1 MDFMKVLDQTVR
13 EIKRE
18 VNLKVLMVPEI
29 EQKVLDATSDE
40 PWGPHGSDLAEIARA
55 TKSYG
60 ECQMIMNVLWQRLG
74 DTAANWRH
82 VYKALAVIEYLLANG
97 NERAVDDIIDNCSQ
111 IAKLTSFD
119 YVEPSGKDVGLNVRK
134 KAETVLAIIDDRE
147 KIQQVREKAA
157 ATRDKYF
164 GLSSTGITYKSS
176 AASFGSRSF
185 SSDSYYGST
194 GSSREA
200 GSFRDS
206 YRGKEWSNCNSK
218 HMSKDGSSGSRYRSA
233 KTEGLGMRNQ
243 DSSNMTINGGLSQ
256 QNVSIED
263 EDDFDP
269 RGSSSA
275 GTTNANSDHVDLFG
289 PSLLDDLVNITSTST
304 AMPNTGPVAVPEVD
318 LFATTAFHS
327 ANAPLET
334 ANGSHAQENIDLF
347 AGRSSFA
354 GSVISDTE
362 FFVRGSVPTEPKQN
376 PPRGIKS
383 SEHSPSEK
391 LNSGAFT
398 SQTESPT
405 ASAMK
410 PINKSPTKLEPPSTS
425 ATKSDVKEGSF
436 QVKSGIWADSLS
448 RGLINLNIA
457 SPKKADL
464 SDVGVVGR
472 LSNGSSEKRYNGTTM
487 GTGSGLGRSGFQS
500 SAGTNSQQ
508 QQFARFN

>member
-18 VNLKVLMVPEI
+18 VNLKVLKVPEI

-82 VYKALAVIEYLLANG
+82 VYKALAVIEYLLASG
-97 NERAVDDIIDNCSQ
+97 NERAVDDIIDNCSE

-147 KIQQVREKAA
+147 KLQQVRENAA

-164 GLSSTGITYKSS
+164 GLSSTGITYKSR

-206 YRGKEWSNCNSK
+206 YRGQEWSICNSK
-218 HMSKDGSSGSRYRSA
+218 HMSKDGSSGSLYRSA
-233 KTEGLGMRNQ
+233 KREGPGKRYISLLNQ
-243 DSSNMTINGGLSQ
+243 DSSNMTTNGGLSQ
-256 QNVSIED
+256 QNVNIED
-263 EDDFDP
+263 EDDFNP

-275 GTTNANSDHVDLFG
+275 GTTNASSNHVDLFG
-289 PSLLDDLVNITSTST
+289 PSLLDDLVDITSTST
-304 AMPNTGPVAVPEVD
+304 AMPNAGPAAVPEVD

-327 ANAPLET
+327 ANAPLKT
-334 ANGSHAQENIDLF
+334 ANGSQAQENIDLF

-362 FFVRGSVPTEPKQN
+362 FFVR
-376 PPRGIKS
+376 
-383 SEHSPSEK
+383 
-391 LNSGAFT
+391 A
-398 SQTESPT
+398 
-405 ASAMK
+405 
-410 PINKSPTKLEPPSTS
+410 
-425 ATKSDVKEGSF
+425 
-436 QVKSGIWADSLS
+436 
-448 RGLINLNIA
+448 
-457 SPKKADL
+457 KKVDL

-472 LSNGSSEKRYNGTTM
+472 LSNGSGEKRYNGTTI
-487 GTGSGLGRSGFQS
+487 GTGSALGRSGFPS